1 MAGEREKE
9 PLKLTDLPWDDVI
22 FRHIFPKLS
31 AADLC
36 RLRRVCQEFLE
47 LHIQYMASCTHLDLS
62 KSTMTNEVFQKLT
75 SPCKCLRWISVA
87 SCNWIVDV
95 SLIQLFNNNP
105 HLLSINLSGCEG
117 LSGAALQSAVVN
129 CKKLTSLY
137 LADLPWLTR
146 GGWQVITL
154 HLAGLQKI
162 DARACW
168 DADDET
174 LKNFFLKFRGLKEVR
189 LSKVGTVSDNSLYFL
204 AHSCQELEV
213 LDVSHCWLVSEDGI
227 KQVVEYCK
235 RLKVLNVE
243 GCRDLSE
250 TYLCSL
256 QVKKIKII
264 PHQNICEI
272 AKKRRRVN
280 YLGLNIQI

>member
-117 LSGAALQSAVVN
+117 LSGAALQ
-129 CKKLTSLY
+129 
-137 LADLPWLTR
+137 
-146 GGWQVITL
+146 
-154 HLAGLQKI
+154 AGLQKI

>member
-62 KSTMTNEVFQKLT
+62 KSTMTNEVFQK
-75 SPCKCLRWISVA
+75 
-87 SCNWIVDV
+87 
-95 SLIQLFNNNP
+95 
-105 HLLSINLSGCEG
+105 
-117 LSGAALQSAVVN
+117 SAVVN